1 MDIIYESISRYSVQ
15 EFDQGYKDE
24 HGVVYSQDGKK
35 LLDCTE
41 DIESYTVREGTEIIC
56 DSAFYRMYS
65 LKNITIPDSVFI
77 IGRDAFQG
85 CLLLSHVELSN
96 NLLMIAASAFKDCKS
111 LQFVQLPNSI
121 QILGFGVFYGCI
133 MLNQASIPYN
143 VKCISSHLFYGC
155 HSLKRCICSTSLC
168 FIGER
173 AFHECVNLEI
183 FDCSIN
189 EQKDLI
195 HKTSKY
201 EFNKYNVESGN
212 GVEKYAFE
220 TCVSLKK
227 VKLSDEIKFIGK
239 CAFTHCISLEELS
252 FGRNVNFVH
261 EIAFEKCKGL
271 KKFHIPDD
279 GLQTYEAL
287 KEFMSYVR
295 IDFNPLKS
303 SQDLR
308 VETFRLGEK
317 FPWPEYSYTGKH
329 VTTVINNLSFDL
341 VISMCG
347 LKFKEKRAVAAELPV
362 ISIFIYKSIPFF
374 IINFGDVVISQV
386 SINVLKMKEEILER
400 WFDSDYDVI
409 RCFLLEGHN
418 GTLQAYTTITFPYMK
433 ELKRLLKIQLS
444 LDSQQIDHIID
455 EAVSKYTIYEMQIS
469 ATYTVAIGVNG

>member
-1 MDIIYESISRYSVQ
+1 MDMIYESMTRYSVQ

-24 HGVVYSQDGKK
+24 LGVVYSQDGKK

-65 LKNITIPDSVFI
+65 LKNINIPDSVFI
-77 IGRDAFQG
+77 IGRDAFLG

-96 NLLMIAASAFKDCKS
+96 NLLLIGATAFKDCKS
-111 LQFVQLPNSI
+111 LQFIQLPSSV
-121 QILGFGVFYGCI
+121 QILDFGVFYGCI
-133 MLNQASIPYN
+133 LLNQIAIPFN

-155 HSLKRCICSTSLC
+155 HSLKRCICSSSLC

-183 FDCSIN
+183 IDFSIKK
-189 EQKDLI
+189 QKDYV
-195 HKTSKY
+195 HNASKY
-201 EFNKYNVESGN
+201 DFTKYNVKSGN
-212 GVEKYAFE
+212 SVEKYAFE

-227 VKLSDEIKFIGK
+227 VKLSDEIKCIEQ
-239 CAFTHCISLEELS
+239 CAFSHCINLEELS
-252 FGRNVNFVH
+252 FGRNVNYVH
-261 EIAFEKCKGL
+261 EIAFEKCKSL
-271 KKFHIPDD
+271 TKFHIPDD

-287 KEFMSYVR
+287 KEFMSYVK

-317 FPWPEYSYTGKH
+317 FPWPEYAYTGEH
-329 VTTVINNLSFDL
+329 VTAVINNLSFDL

-347 LKFKEKRAVAAELPV
+347 LTMKEKMAIATELPV

-374 IINFGDVVISQV
+374 IINFGDIVVSQV
-386 SINVLKMKEEILER
+386 SINVLKMKEEIR
-400 WFDSDYDVI
+400 DHWFASDYNII
-409 RCFLLEGHN
+409 RCFLLEGHD
-418 GTLQAYTTITFPYMK
+418 GTLQADRTFSFPYMR
-433 ELKRLLKIQLS
+433 ELKRLLKVQLS
-444 LDSQQIDHIID
+444 LDLQQIDHIID
-455 EAVSKYTIYEMQIS
+455 EAESKYSICEMQIR
-469 ATYTVAIGVNG
+469 ATYTVTDSRE